1 MIPPRESSGASM
13 HVKMRETLRWIL
25 WTLGLL
31 PCVQYAWCERPEKVT
46 LCDIQDNPT
55 SFNHKLVEVEGFLS
69 HDFEDFS
76 ISTPECPYSPAIWL
90 EYGGKRTSGTI
101 YCCGGGAER
110 TRTKQL
116 EVEGFSVP
124 LVEDR
129 QFRKFDKLIQPPFRS
144 GNHGSVVHAT
154 IIARFFL
161 GEKQK
166 YGDKGGWGWGGYGH
180 FGCCTLMVIQQVRSV
195 DSQDRDDLDYGVSL
209 DQPDLD
215 KLGCGNFKLIIDS
228 PSDKEIFAT
237 QQRAEKGDSE
247 WIFDDPRRV
256 ATDALG
262 DLLKLDKA
270 SLASIRETRKGQ
282 GRVTYEWRG
291 PENARYYMVIWSR
304 PYWLSFYA
312 KNPKNVAWILAAAYQ
327 ACD

>member
-1 MIPPRESSGASM
+1 M

-46 LCDIQDNPT
+46 LCDIKDNPT

-69 HDFEDFS
+69 HNFEDFS

-154 IIARFFL
+154 IIGRFFL
-161 GEKQK
+161 GEKQSTATRED
-166 YGDKGGWGWGGYGH
+166 GAGAV
-180 FGCCTLMVIQQVRSV
+180 MVILAVAPSWLFNRSV
-195 DSQDRDDLDYGVSL
+195 RLIRRIVTTWTM
-209 DQPDLD
+209 
-215 KLGCGNFKLIIDS
+215 GCRW
-228 PSDKEIFAT
+228 T
-237 QQRAEKGDSE
+237 
-247 WIFDDPRRV
+247 
-256 ATDALG
+256 
-262 DLLKLDKA
+262 
-270 SLASIRETRKGQ
+270 
-282 GRVTYEWRG
+282 
-291 PENARYYMVIWSR
+291 
-304 PYWLSFYA
+304 
-312 KNPKNVAWILAAAYQ
+312 NPI
-327 ACD
+327 